1 MSDKQVDLKKTH
13 KMLVALIKPESGYL
27 NAAIIYGL
35 AIGLLTLAVPI
46 AVQTLINTIANIAS
60 PRAVIILA
68 IVLFSTLLISITLSA
83 FRTRVMEHYERKV
96 YARLTA
102 QLSIRTIL
110 APHCF
115 FESRQ
120 NTTITQ
126 RYFDIFTLQK
136 NLPTIMVDGFALV
149 LQMLVGF
156 TLVSFYHPV
165 LFAFNVVI
173 ILLMYAVWKIWGNRA
188 KRTAIELSHAKYQ
201 TAKWLDD
208 ISSAHDFFKSTQHL
222 GYAGEKTESLIN
234 NYIQNH
240 EDHFRLTFSQV
251 VMYLFLYALASAAL
265 LGLGGWLVVQG
276 QLSIGQLVAAEL
288 IMSAVFFGISQ
299 FTNYLKLYYEMYGA
313 ADKIGHALNI
323 PQEAIQDE
331 QVAIPKQ
338 PNLRC
343 QHLVLKH
350 LNQTFEINFDLAPG
364 MKKYVLTDQS
374 WIQRGFL
381 KALKLHSDSAQ
392 GWISLG
398 GYDLKDF
405 NLYDLRQSVTS
416 IDRSLIVECSIKEYL
431 RMAAPSASIIEMN
444 EVLDKVCLTRA
455 IRCLKKGL
463 DTQMSALGSPL
474 QPAELLLLKLAAVI
488 LSKPQVVVLNQHF
501 DNIPKTLLAHILTV
515 IQEQDFSVLYFTNH
529 PDSQH
534 FDGIF
539 NWCIEQNQ
547 VTQVHIAP
555 QKGVEYELS

>member
-1 MSDKQVDLKKTH
+1 
-13 KMLVALIKPESGYL
+13 MLVDLIKPESGYL

-83 FRTRVMEHYERKV
+83 LRTRVMEHYERRV

-110 APHCF
+110 APHYF

-156 TLVSFYHPV
+156 TLVSFYHPI
-165 LFAFNVVI
+165 LFAFNVLI
-173 ILLMYAVWKIWGNRA
+173 ILLMYTVWKVWGNKA
-188 KRTAIELSHAKYQ
+188 KRTAIELSNAKYK

-208 ISSAHDFFKSTQHL
+208 ISSAHDFFKSTRHL
-222 GYAGEKTESLIN
+222 GYAGEKTEQLVSQ
-234 NYIQNH
+234 YIQNH
-240 EDHFRLTFSQV
+240 EKHFRLTFSQV

-313 ADKIGHALNI
+313 ADKIGQALSI

-331 QVAIPKQ
+331 QASIPKQ
-338 PNLRC
+338 PQLKC
-343 QHLVLKH
+343 QRLELKH
-350 LNQTFEINFDLAPG
+350 LDQRFEVNFDLAPG
-364 MKKYVLTDQS
+364 VKKYVLTDQS

-381 KALKLHSDSAQ
+381 KSLKLHSGSAQ
-392 GWISLG
+392 GWITLG
-398 GYDLKDF
+398 GYNLSDF
-405 NLYDLRQSVTS
+405 NLYDLRQSIVS
-416 IDRSLIVECSIKEYL
+416 VDRSLIVECTIKEYL
-431 RMAAPSASIIEMN
+431 RMAAPSASLIEIN
-444 EVLDKVCLTRA
+444 DVLEDVCLTRA
-455 IRCLKKGL
+455 IRCLKNGL
-463 DTQMSALGSPL
+463 DTHMSALGSPL
-474 QPAELLLLKLAAVI
+474 QPAELLLLKLAAAI
-488 LSKPQVVVLNQHF
+488 LSKPQVVILNQHF
-501 DNIPKTLLAHILTV
+501 DNIPKDLLERILTL
-515 IQEQDFSVLYFTNH
+515 IKAQDFSVLYFTNH
-529 PDSQH
+529 PNPAYL
-534 FDGIF
+534 DGVL
-539 NWCIEQNQ
+539 NWCFEQND
-547 VTQVHIAP
+547 VSKVNGKTE
-555 QKGVEYELS
+555 KGVQYELG